1 MSVLSTVSGTGSK
14 TLSWGN
20 NDLIVYVTSQSG
32 SVRTYKIT
40 LNNVRPTA
48 PTLTGGSNS
57 WVATAPTIKV
67 SSAGTAL
74 SGVKEYEYY
83 KSTSSTAP
91 TDEVAATGT
100 TSGNL
105 TVSDEGTTYV
115 WYRTVSNNGNRST
128 WSSFQVIK
136 LDTKTPTAPIFASS
150 DNIGSGSWHTSN
162 FNLTLSSDNNNVSG
176 NTYYF
181 GTNSNNI
188 STIGTNISVSN
199 ETSSYIYY
207 ARVCS
212 GAGLCSSVASYEIKL
227 DKSGPTISNNLPSGT
242 YGYGY
247 STTYQKTAT
256 ISASD
261 SISGVQAMQY
271 EIYFNGT
278 IQSSTYYLKSSSF
291 TVDLNKIGTWDV
303 YVKALDNA
311 NNWASDNWIQYT
323 YNVVTMCSSISYT
336 VTGGYWGSC
345 SADCGGGTQT
355 YYENRAYYSNFNSS
369 YSCGTSNGV
378 ATNTTQS
385 CNTNAC
391 SSGNCCDDCS
401 CGGGTY
407 CGHYCNNQGYDSN
420 GNWICKGEYVPHCP

>member
-1 MSVLSTVSGTGSK
+1 M
-14 TLSWGN
+14 
-20 NDLIVYVTSQSG
+20 
-32 SVRTYKIT
+32 
-40 LNNVRPTA
+40 
-48 PTLTGGSNS
+48 
-57 WVATAPTIKV
+57 
-67 SSAGTAL
+67 
-74 SGVKEYEYY
+74 
-83 KSTSSTAP
+83 
-91 TDEVAATGT
+91 
-100 TSGNL
+100 
-105 TVSDEGTTYV
+105 
-115 WYRTVSNNGNRST
+115 
-128 WSSFQVIK
+128 
-136 LDTKTPTAPIFASS
+136 
-150 DNIGSGSWHTSN
+150 
-162 FNLTLSSDNNNVSG
+162 
-176 NTYYF
+176 
-181 GTNSNNI
+181 
-188 STIGTNISVSN
+188 
-199 ETSSYIYY
+199 
-207 ARVCS
+207 
-212 GAGLCSSVASYEIKL
+212 ASYEIKL
-227 DKSGPTISNNLPSGT
+227 DKSGPTISNNLSPGT

-278 IQSSTYYLKSSSF
+278 IQSSSYYLKSSSF
-291 TVDLNKIGTWDV
+291 TVALNKIGTWDV